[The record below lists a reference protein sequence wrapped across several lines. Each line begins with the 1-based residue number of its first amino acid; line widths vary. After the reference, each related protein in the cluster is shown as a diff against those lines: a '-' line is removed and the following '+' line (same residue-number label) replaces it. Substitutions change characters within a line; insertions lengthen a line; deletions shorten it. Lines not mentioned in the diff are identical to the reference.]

1 MPETNTN
8 RTTVIL
14 WLLAAAYA
22 AALVG
27 NIVFGLSIPI
37 AVVLSI
43 SVAFA
48 LIHGAVRYGW
58 RGITVF
64 IVICLVVS
72 NILENTSILTGFPFG
87 HYHYTDVLG
96 LKLFLVPVLIGPAYF
111 ATGYLAWVVGN
122 VLVGEVRR
130 GSGTFTTIALPFIAA
145 FVMVMWDITLDP
157 RASTIQQQWIW
168 EQGGGYF
175 GVPLINFVGWFLTV
189 YIFLQL
195 FAAAVRS
202 GLAVREPARTLPR
215 VHYAQAVVV
224 YAIIGLTPVLNFLVG
239 GDSSP
244 VTDAAGVI
252 WQTGSIVEA
261 AATVSLYTMIFA
273 VALAAV
279 KLLQAPASAP
289 DAPVGVRTG

>member
-1 MPETNTN
+1 VPTTS
-8 RTTVIL
+8 RTQAIL

-27 NIVFGLSIPI
+27 NIVLGFSIPI

-58 RGITVF
+58 RGIAAFV
-64 IVICLVVS
+64 VLSLVVS

-96 LKLFLVPVLIGPAYF
+96 PKLFLVPVLIGPAYF

-122 VLVGEVRR
+122 VLVGELRR
-130 GSGTFTTIALPFIAA
+130 GSSMFTTVAVPFIAA
-145 FVMVMWDITLDP
+145 FVMVMWDLTLDP
-157 RASTIQQQWIW
+157 RAATIQQQWIW

-175 GVPLINFVGWFLTV
+175 GVPFINFVGWFLTV

-195 FAAAVRS
+195 FALAVRS
-202 GLAVREPARTLPR
+202 GVGVREQAPTLPQSHS
-215 VHYAQAVVV
+215 VQAVVV
-224 YAIIGLTPVLNFLVG
+224 YAIIGLTPVLNFLVVG

-244 VTDAAGVI
+244 VTDAAGVA
-252 WQTGSIVEA
+252 WQTGSIIEA
-261 AATVSLYTMIFA
+261 SATVSLYTMIFA

-279 KLLQAPASAP
+279 KLLQAPAMAPESAL
-289 DAPVGVRTG
+289 